1 MIMKE
6 DRKTFVAYSPMP
18 VNKVTP
24 RCFNTMF
31 KMLRIVGTKYNVV
44 LIAKNKKQL
53 KYYKESIGDSVK
65 NIEYVLFGACTHYEN
80 DGKDFY
86 YDSDALQKQMKSK
99 LKSCDVFYM
108 FSSIGMIPKSLLN
121 GSYRD
126 LKAKDKIKVTF
137 HSNVGTI
144 FTVDLARIII
154 NEFKPRFFSQINDYN
169 EPNIDGF
176 FDGYPVTMLGFYDE
190 SDKGGYK
197 HSYNVEYDK
206 FTQLPEK
213 LPKTIDFTFGYL
225 MMVAS
230 RKYLSDFV
238 QDKIVETDKVKIHC
252 QDKFWRGGK
261 RDDLIPVAEYYEEQA
276 RSKFTLAPPATVITE
291 ISTERIYDALVRDCF
306 PIFMK
311 ITDYRKVFKEDF
323 CKFIDKWLVFDEDKF
338 ATINDF
344 IKTLDYDK
352 ILADFKKVKSIQ
364 DLYNI
369 NEDKVLNTFEEK

>member
-31 KMLRIVGTKYNVV
+31 KMLKIVGTKYNVV

-65 NIEYVLFGACTHYEN
+65 NIEYVLFDACTHYEN

-86 YDSDALQKQMKSK
+86 YDSNALQKQMKSK

-144 FTVDLARIII
+144 FTVDLARTII

-238 QDKIVETDKVKIHC
+238 QDRIVETDKVKVHC
-252 QDKFWRGGK
+252 QDKFWRSGK

-323 CKFIDKWLVFDEDKF
+323 CKFIDKWLVYDEDKY